1 MPFLFKLIAIV
12 IGIFIWKAVASS
24 VSKAKSAMHDDSSDD
39 GETDPRPR
47 AQVDLEAQW
56 KQAAERLSCSFDPGE
71 KPNGSGMS
79 FSGRVSGHAVTVKR
93 FGKNYV
99 RYFVSFRNATR
110 IQVCVVRDIQTIADR
125 ILDGHPIFPSRMF
138 FSSQEPDFYCSAESE
153 EVFDHFLETPS
164 NRSAVLNLVRLFPAA
179 MFNNEGV
186 SVRLRATTPDDEVLS
201 RMLAIAN
208 ALEKPS
214 QTPMPDLMTAQKKG
228 LLSIPADFPP
238 AVDADEKDA
247 PKRFP
252 PLPVQV
258 DPSKRTSRIRPRKTE
273 DPALSG
279 RTVVIRIPPDEKPSA
294 SAEAGKAGVERN
306 SGPSLSKSPARK
318 MPASTPCPGE
328 AGHNLSGG
336 SAASSAASVQM
347 PAEPEKPP
355 VPILNTAIADHLTV
369 ESVCSALFS
378 KSFPGAEERAAFD
391 AMKGQRVHWSGEVQM
406 VLPFSMDF
414 TFGSN
419 RGVKALLF
427 VHKMAQ
433 GQSGFSVRI
442 KAVAAFPP
450 EFQAALEAAK
460 GKTVSFEG
468 DLLKFEPFAREIY
481 LQNASLVS

>member
-1 MPFLFKLIAIV
+1 MPFLFKIICIL
-12 IGIFIWKAVASS
+12 IGIIIWKTVFASFM
-24 VSKAKSAMHDDSSDD
+24 KAKSAMKGDSSGNDDDDSK
-39 GETDPRPR
+39 PR
-47 AQVDLEAQW
+47 AQLDLETQW
-56 KQAAERLSCSFDPGE
+56 KQAADRLSCTFDPGE
-71 KPNGSGMS
+71 KPNGSDMS

-153 EVFDHFLETPS
+153 AVFDHFLETPS

-279 RTVVIRIPPDEKPSA
+279 RTVVIRIPPDENSSA
-294 SAEAGKAGVERN
+294 SAA
-306 SGPSLSKSPARK
+306 PSPS
-318 MPASTPCPGE
+318 E
-328 AGHNLSGG
+328 AGHIRGG
-336 SAASSAASVQM
+336 DSASSSAASVQM

-355 VPILNTAIADHLTV
+355 VPIQNTAIADNLTV